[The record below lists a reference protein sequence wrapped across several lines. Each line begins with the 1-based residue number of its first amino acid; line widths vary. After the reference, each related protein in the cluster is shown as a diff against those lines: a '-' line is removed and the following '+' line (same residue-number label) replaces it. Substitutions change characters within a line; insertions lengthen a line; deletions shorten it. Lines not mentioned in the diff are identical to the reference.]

1 MVARLLCRNF
11 SFSYKRVDHIMNK
24 RKVPVE
30 VAGYR
35 NVLRFVIDDVKNTR
49 SYRWH
54 SVANDDASPDDFLP
68 WEGDS
73 DVDDCPF

>member
-1 MVARLLCRNF
+1 
-11 SFSYKRVDHIMNK
+11 MNK